1 MPGLKNLHAS
11 RKKPVTQRPCS
22 AIDVI
27 QATVFSYFGYN
38 VIKPT
43 PSRSGVSWQSEQQD
57 ISLRIGGAQII
68 DDSIHSLEAQP
79 IALL

>member
-57 ISLRIGGAQII
+57 VSLRIGGAQII